1 MSLCAVSEREAHK
14 HVTHM
19 RVRYQGYETPALQAY
34 REEQA
39 WHAAG
44 EHAIR
49 LEMERRLHMR
59 GWTAEPPTEVH

>member
-1 MSLCAVSEREAHK
+1 
-14 HVTHM
+14 M